1 MQTLNQSLAELCQKR
16 MITREQ
22 ALASSNDAEELR
34 EMLVGHAAHS

>member
-22 ALASSNDAEELR
+22 ALAKSIDPEELS
-34 EMLVGHAAHS
+34 EMLGGHK